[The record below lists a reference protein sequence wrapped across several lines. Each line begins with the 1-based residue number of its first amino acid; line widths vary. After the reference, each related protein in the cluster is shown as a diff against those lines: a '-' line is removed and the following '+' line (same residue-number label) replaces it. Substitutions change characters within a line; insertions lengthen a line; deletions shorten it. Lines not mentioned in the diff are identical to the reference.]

1 MRDVTTSQN
10 FLKNASILSLK
21 RSDLTPILSI
31 KSGDI
36 LFISINKYY
45 HFFLIN
51 LAVNNQIIKKSKNNI
66 SKY

>member
-10 FLKNASILSLK
+10 FLKNASILSLE